1 MNSHSPATDD
11 ALIGNLPTRTIK
23 AGITYFA
30 LVLGAGFALG
40 MIRVPF
46 LVPRLGERVAELIEM
61 PFMFVAIV
69 VSARFIIRRFSL
81 PANVLARLGAGFLA
95 LGLLVAAEVL
105 LAVSLQDRTLGE
117 YVASRDPVSGI
128 VYLAMLALFAVM
140 PLVLARVTSA
150 PHV

>member
-1 MNSHSPATDD
+1 
-11 ALIGNLPTRTIK
+11 LKGNLPSRTIK

-30 LVLGAGFALG
+30 LVFGAGFALG

-69 VSARFIIRRFSL
+69 VSARLIIRHFSL

-105 LAVSLQDRTLGE
+105 LAVALQDRTLGE
-117 YVASRDPVSGI
+117 YVASRDSVSGI

-140 PLVLARVTSA
+140 PLVLARVTSP

>member
-1 MNSHSPATDD
+1 MGKLS
-11 ALIGNLPTRTIK
+11 TRIIK

-30 LVLGAGFALG
+30 LVFGAGFALG

-69 VSARFIIRRFSL
+69 VSARFIINRFSL
-81 PANVLARLGAGFLA
+81 PAHVLARMGSGFLA

-105 LAVSLQDRTLGE
+105 LAVALQDRTLGE
-117 YVASRDPVSGI
+117 YVASRDPVSGS
-128 VYLAMLALFAVM
+128 VYLAMLLLFTLM
-140 PLVLARVTSA
+140 PAILARVTSTNHA
-150 PHV
+150 